1 MLQRAANNAY
11 SWWWASHIRTK
22 QSKWMDQNLQDMEQ
36 QVKAVLKLLD
46 EEGDSFARRA
56 EMYYKRR
63 PELIHF
69 VEESYRAYRALAER
83 YDHLS
88 TELQN
93 ANSTIASVF
102 PEQLHF
108 AMEDEDEFGSPKFS
122 KKPLENSKGYS
133 YVPYVPEYSKAHPYL
148 TDNSN
153 GHSYLPYVPHN
164 ATGNIASVPNVP
176 NPLFKDAK
184 GSVTSG
190 FKKKQQ
196 KIISQKG
203 SISVIPKSGLSI
215 PQGLDAIHRLQKRIL
230 ALQTEKEF
238 AHSTYESGMA
248 KYWEL
253 DNEIQE
259 IHKQL
264 CGLEDE
270 FGEGKAIADDEARI
284 LMEVTALKSCR
295 DTLAQ
300 LEEKQE
306 RSAMEAQIE
315 HKRVKVS
322 REKLNA
328 LKKKFHLLNEVNQE
342 KGASDN
348 DDNQKRKEIESLKGK
363 IKKQF
368 EVFFSGTLS
377 VTEMA
382 EKIDELVN
390 NVINLKSTVTS
401 QSILVQRLRIE
412 IDELQGQIE
421 VLEDEKATSID
432 GKNDVKLKKIR
443 EMEGKLNEIQD
454 LSQTV
459 EDKNNN
465 LQIYFT
471 EANCSIDHISEKFD
485 RMMPLPD
492 DKVDEVEKSSS
503 MEVKSSNEKE
513 TKTGIELETTTTT
526 TTGTVMVSTS
536 LQGKDTEAAKEHE
549 SDATC
554 TNGGVI
560 SHETSMASEKCE
572 DSTAR
577 ASSLTVNTIAKVG
590 IEGDE
595 PNSKQLLSKGIED
608 KAKDILMEYSLK
620 LRNLNKDTEKKLK
633 EAEANNQNGMFDI
646 MSQLKE
652 LKESNAMKDELIR
665 SLQEKLSQTG
675 VGEASSVISEK
686 IVVIETQPAE
696 SRVNG
701 GFDVIDA
708 VMQIAKSGTTSE
720 IEDKFRADIDELLE
734 ENLDFWYRFSTTFQ
748 EVNKFEEQVKDLS
761 AEVLEIEERRK
772 ESGDNNENS
781 VKYAPQS
788 DARPLYKHL
797 REVQKELRVWMEKGV
812 MLKEELKERFSSL
825 CEIQEEI
832 TRALKAS
839 AEDDEFK
846 FTSDQA
852 AKFQGEILNMK
863 QENVRVAI
871 EVQAGLNNVTKLQL
885 EVERNHARLSEKW
898 GISGSKNRQS
908 GQLQCSERRSRVPL
922 SAFLFGG
929 KPKKQRTSILR
940 RMNNGL
946 MRSVNSSKY

>member
-1 MLQRAANNAY
+1 
-11 SWWWASHIRTK
+11 
-22 QSKWMDQNLQDMEQ
+22 MEQ

-503 MEVKSSNEKE
+503 ME
-513 TKTGIELETTTTT
+513 
-526 TTGTVMVSTS
+526 
-536 LQGKDTEAAKEHE
+536 DTEAAKEHE

-832 TRALKAS
+832 TRALQAS

-908 GQLQCSERRSRVPL
+908 GQLQCSERRPRVPL